1 MTTTQLRPVSDPS
14 GPSGPWRP
22 SRRAVLIAVA
32 VAVVVAVLATWLIA
46 FSSVFGVRDVE
57 VRGTHTLTAAQVRAA
72 ADISHGTPL
81 VRLDTA
87 AVTRRVEQL
96 ADVESAEVS
105 TSFPSTVVITVV
117 ERVPVGYVVVNG
129 KTMLVDRTG
138 DQYHQ
143 VAAAPSGLPRFVVP
157 VGSSAR
163 TTGGAVAVVAGA
175 LSPSLR
181 AQVLSVQALDPGA
194 ITLVLTQG
202 RLVQW
207 GSAARS
213 ADKARVLPVL
223 LQQGA
228 ARIDVS
234 NPDQPYTH

>member
-1 MTTTQLRPVSDPS
+1 MTTTTLRPVTESPE
-14 GPSGPWRP
+14 PSGPWRP
-22 SRRAVLIAVA
+22 SRRAVIIAVA
-32 VAVVVAVLATWLIA
+32 VTVVVAVLATWLIA
-46 FSSVFGVRDVE
+46 FSSVFGVRTVE
-57 VRGTHTLTAAQVRAA
+57 VRGVHALTAAQVRSAA
-72 ADISHGTPL
+72 AITKGTPL

-117 ERVPVGYVVVNG
+117 ERVPVGYVQLG
-129 KTMLVDRTG
+129 GRTMLVDRTG

-143 VAAAPSGLPRFVVP
+143 VAGVPAGLPKFVVP

-163 TTGGAVAVVAGA
+163 TTGGAVAVVAAA

-181 AQVLSVQALDPGA
+181 KQVLSVQALDPGA

-207 GSAARS
+207 GSADRS
-213 ADKARVLPVL
+213 ADKARILPVL
-223 LQQGA
+223 LGQGA
-228 ARIDVS
+228 SHIDVS
-234 NPDQPYTH
+234 NPDQPFTR